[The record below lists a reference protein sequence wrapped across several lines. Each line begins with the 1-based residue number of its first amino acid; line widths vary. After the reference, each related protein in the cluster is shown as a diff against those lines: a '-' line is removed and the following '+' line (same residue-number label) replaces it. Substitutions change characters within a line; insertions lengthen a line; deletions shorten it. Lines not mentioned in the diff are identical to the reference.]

1 MRNLFI
7 TFSDGTRRV
16 QWPVMMGFVIA
27 TYLGTIAAAE
37 TFWKLFTGGY
47 SPLMGLFA
55 LFTATLIVI
64 RVIGTSLAD
73 PFVPINTNARTI

>member
-16 QWPVMMGFVIA
+16 QWPAMIGFVIV

-37 TFWKLFTGGY
+37 IFWKLFTGGY
-47 SPLMGLFA
+47 SPLMALFA

-73 PFVPINTNARTI
+73 PFIPIRTSE